1 VRIQHLERTTYWG
14 SSSQECTLNF
24 KQTTPLRAFFNRGGQ
39 RSNSRNSPHGASELH
54 NLFIAI
60 LDIEMMRWST
70 WHISFYFSWS
80 NHHPSLTT
88 LVASDTP
95 YFSWNCHVCC
105 MVLTQPTVFAGLDPG
120 PNNEETRYHRVLWA
134 RNTGCWSPI
143 VETWV
148 MVAPPKWYENQL
160 GAPIVPFLGGETYNM
175 RWSQSPHCC
184 CFSQYS
190 WFYCPRCCWRCFH
203 IPSL

>member
-1 VRIQHLERTTYWG
+1 MGPV
-14 SSSQECTLNF
+14 NF
-24 KQTTPLRAFFNRGGQ
+24 TI
-39 RSNSRNSPHGASELH
+39 
-54 NLFIAI
+54 FIAI
-60 LDIEMMRWST
+60 LDIEMSRST

-80 NHHPSLTT
+80 NDHPSLTT

-95 YFSWNCHVCC
+95 YFSWNCHVCR

-120 PNNEETRYHRVLWA
+120 PSNEETRYHRVFWA
-134 RNTGCWSPI
+134 RNTGCWSI
-143 VETWV
+143 VQTWV